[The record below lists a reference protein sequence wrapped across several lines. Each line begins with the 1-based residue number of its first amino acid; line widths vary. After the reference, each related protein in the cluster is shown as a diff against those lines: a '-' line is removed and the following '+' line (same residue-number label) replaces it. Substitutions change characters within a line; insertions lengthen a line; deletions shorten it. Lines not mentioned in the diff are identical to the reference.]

1 MPGRPS
7 GRRRAQRRDLTI
19 IPWGNLLIF
28 RHSSGYGRLA
38 TALLITGP
46 RRFRCADS
54 TRRVKGGLKPAG
66 SKGTQCERRTT
77 PQQRKRNGRKM
88 KRLFA
93 VIMSVAVF
101 GALAPTVD
109 AQSACP
115 EVEQAKEMFSKV
127 AKAQNVQAPRTLAGA
142 RQDQQAPR
150 SQDVQA
156 PRSLAGARSQD
167 VQAPRGQETQAPR
180 GQDVQA
186 PRGQDVA
193 AARGQETQAPRGQ
206 DTQAP
211 RGQDVQAPRGQ
222 DTQAPRGQDVQA
234 PRSGQS
240 AGQAIQAPH
249 SSDAAK
255 LIREAEAACKAGKM
269 AEAKAK
275 AQAAMK
281 MLK

>member
-1 MPGRPS
+1 MVAWQLLCSLPGHGDS
-7 GRRRAQRRDLTI
+7 GVLT
-19 IPWGNLLIF
+19 
-28 RHSSGYGRLA
+28 RLA
-38 TALLITGP
+38 G
-46 RRFRCADS
+46 R
-54 TRRVKGGLKPAG
+54 KGVEAG
-66 SKGTQCERRTT
+66 WLGRNHSEERRTT

-127 AKAQNVQAPRTLAGA
+127 AKAQDVQAPRTLAGA

-167 VQAPRGQETQAPR
+167 VQAPRGQDVQAPRGQETQAPR

-186 PRGQDVA
+186 PRGEEA
-193 AARGQETQAPRGQ
+193 EGPRGQE
-206 DTQAP
+206 
-211 RGQDVQAPRGQ
+211 VQAPRG
-222 DTQAPRGQDVQA
+222 
-234 PRSGQS
+234 
-240 AGQAIQAPH
+240 
-249 SSDAAK
+249 
-255 LIREAEAACKAGKM
+255 RE
-269 AEAKAK
+269 
-275 AQAAMK
+275 AQAARGGDAQVGRGDEDEGAPTRQEQQA
-281 MLK
+281 

>member
-28 RHSSGYGRLA
+28 RHSFGYGRLA

-54 TRRVKGGLKPAG
+54 TRRMKGGWLG
-66 SKGTQCERRTT
+66 RNHSEERRTT
-77 PQQRKRNGRKM
+77 PQQRKRNRRKM

-115 EVEQAKEMFSKV
+115 EVEQAKEMFIKV
-127 AKAQNVQAPRTLAGA
+127 AKAQDVQAPRTLAGA

-167 VQAPRGQETQAPR
+167 VQAPRGQDVQAPRAQHGQAARGQQDVKAPRGQDVQAPR

-186 PRGQDVA
+186 PRGQDV
-193 AARGQETQAPRGQ
+193 
-206 DTQAP
+206 
-211 RGQDVQAPRGQ
+211 
-222 DTQAPRGQDVQA
+222 QA
-234 PRSGQS
+234 PRSL
-240 AGQAIQAPH
+240 AGSKAA
-249 SSDAAK
+249 SSKAFNLVK
-255 LIREAEAACKAGKM
+255 EAEAACAKGDM
-269 AEAKAK
+269 TTAKAK
-275 AQAAMK
+275 AEAALAEMK
-281 MLK
+281 

>member
-1 MPGRPS
+1 MVAWQLLCSLPGHGDS
-7 GRRRAQRRDLTI
+7 GVLT
-19 IPWGNLLIF
+19 
-28 RHSSGYGRLA
+28 RLA
-38 TALLITGP
+38 G
-46 RRFRCADS
+46 R
-54 TRRVKGGLKPAG
+54 KGVEAG
-66 SKGTQCERRTT
+66 WLGRNHSEERRTT

-127 AKAQNVQAPRTLAGA
+127 AKAQDVQAPRTLAGA

-167 VQAPRGQETQAPR
+167 VQAPRGQDVQAPRGQETQAPR

-186 PRGQDVA
+186 P
-193 AARGQETQAPRGQ
+193 RGQETQAPRGQ

-211 RGQDVQAPRGQ
+211 RGRQADEPRGQ
-222 DTQAPRGQDVQA
+222 QNDAEQRREADAAPRRQ
-234 PRSGQS
+234 
-240 AGQAIQAPH
+240 
-249 SSDAAK
+249 
-255 LIREAEAACKAGKM
+255 
-269 AEAKAK
+269 
-275 AQAAMK
+275 
-281 MLK
+281 

>member
-1 MPGRPS
+1 MVAWQLLCSLPGHGDS
-7 GRRRAQRRDLTI
+7 GVLT
-19 IPWGNLLIF
+19 
-28 RHSSGYGRLA
+28 RLA
-38 TALLITGP
+38 G
-46 RRFRCADS
+46 R
-54 TRRVKGGLKPAG
+54 KGVEAG
-66 SKGTQCERRTT
+66 WLGRNHSEERRTT

-109 AQSACP
+109 AQSGCP

-127 AKAQNVQAPRTLAGA
+127 AKAQDVQAPRTLAGA

-167 VQAPRGQETQAPR
+167 VQAPRGQEGQAPP
-180 GQDVQA
+180 GKQDV
-186 PRGQDVA
+186 
-193 AARGQETQAPRGQ
+193 
-206 DTQAP
+206 QAP

>member
-28 RHSSGYGRLA
+28 RHSFGYGRLA

-54 TRRVKGGLKPAG
+54 TRRMKGGLKPAG
-66 SKGTQCERRTT
+66 SVRNHSEERRTT

-115 EVEQAKEMFSKV
+115 EVEQAKEMVSKV
-127 AKAQNVQAPRTLAGA
+127 AKAQDVQAPRTLAGA

-186 PRGQDVA
+186 PRGQQAEAPPGQEAQAPRRKKDEEA
-193 AARGQETQAPRGQ
+193 RGEEAEAAPRKEEEQAARGQEDQEARREEAAAPRG
-206 DTQAP
+206 
-211 RGQDVQAPRGQ
+211 
-222 DTQAPRGQDVQA
+222 
-234 PRSGQS
+234 
-240 AGQAIQAPH
+240 
-249 SSDAAK
+249 
-255 LIREAEAACKAGKM
+255 EE
-269 AEAKAK
+269 E
-275 AQAAMK
+275 
-281 MLK
+281 